1 MRLLLDANIVIWLLT
16 KPERLRPAVLAA
28 IRDDGNEL
36 FVSTASLLEI
46 TTKASSGRLA
56 FDDEMLADL
65 ELLSSWLPLSAAHA
79 LRVQRLPRLHSD
91 PFDRVIVAQAMI
103 EGLTLVT
110 GDRLLADYGVPVL
123 LT

>member
-65 ELLSSWLPLSAAHA
+65 ELFSSWLPLSATHA
-79 LRVQRLPRLHSD
+79 LRVQRLPRLHGD